1 MYFFFLFSYLF
12 SIFLQLQGPSVSGLP
27 INPPGSQVTKSAEQP
42 GLTRAHKQPVRQVSS
57 LVGPSLRN
65 PAGVQDGTKSAAKVG
80 LQSREPKAK
89 SAAIKQTKISAWRQ
103 ADIDYFIYFLTC
115 QYGLWS
121 KANIAFIL

>member
-1 MYFFFLFSYLF
+1 MLKSSLLLCVREFNGQAKWSELKKCIFFSSFLIYFLF

-42 GLTRAHKQPVRQVSS
+42 GLTRTHKQPVRQVSS

-89 SAAIKQTKISAWRQ
+89 SAATKQTKISAWR
-103 ADIDYFIYFLTC
+103 
-115 QYGLWS
+115 
-121 KANIAFIL
+121 